1 MIKINVAE
9 IKKHLTGSKTFQLNV
24 EPAELDIT
32 AADLVLTGK
41 VRIEGTLSNVGDV
54 LLLEAQLTAV
64 VQRTCSRCLQEF
76 AAETSASVVEKYYP
90 VGSVGV

>member
-54 LLLEAQLTAV
+54 LLLEARVCGRNVCFCGGEILSG
-64 VQRTCSRCLQEF
+64 RKCGR
-76 AAETSASVVEKYYP
+76 
-90 VGSVGV
+90 